1 MSNKAPTDDEVA
13 ARVRAAVAG
22 DFQPECVNGLPM
34 RPDEGSI
41 DLGSFDDRS
50 SRPPVKEDDIDRDR
64 RRESAEKQKSAKDLE
79 KKKEK
84 KKNLERQVLETR
96 RAKSRQRVE
105 PEEDSPDEGDDN
117 EGDDGSDDSEGMV
130 ARLDKIL
137 EDPPQADV
145 DIPWMGAPKR
155 APDGHQREPSPSRSR
170 ADTPPLPAPGRAISR
185 PQPPPAPGAGH
196 RVKTMATGPLTRGRT
211 AASSQGDVGHGGSGP
226 NARRSGDVEPKPAP
240 AHKRPGVSTRGGSR
254 LKRLLEQAQPLMAK
268 KLKVGAAPKG
278 SGGPASIST
287 EPGRED
293 GVVAITC
300 AMRTPVDPQSE
311 IKGSL
316 YGMDGLALGFLR
328 DWRPWEE
335 PITEEGGKAS
345 TSGGGDAN
353 EIGTLGRS
361 MTTGGS
367 LLSSTFFCAT
377 EARLRPFKS

>member
-1 MSNKAPTDDEVA
+1 MTSIPDFFDPSLDLFPPT
-13 ARVRAAVAG
+13 
-22 DFQPECVNGLPM
+22 Q
-34 RPDEGSI
+34 
-41 DLGSFDDRS
+41 GSFDDRS

-64 RRESAEKQKSAKDLE
+64 RRGSAEKQKSAKDLE

-254 LKRLLEQAQPLMAK
+254 QAGRGAKILTSRLLFSDVFVHYCVTAFLTLFPFPQTEAA
-268 KLKVGAAPKG
+268 VGA
-278 SGGPASIST
+278 GPAL
-287 EPGRED
+287 D
-293 GVVAITC
+293 GQEA
-300 AMRTPVDPQSE
+300 
-311 IKGSL
+311 
-316 YGMDGLALGFLR
+316 
-328 DWRPWEE
+328 
-335 PITEEGGKAS
+335 EGGGS
-345 TSGGGDAN
+345 SQR
-353 EIGTLGRS
+353 LG
-361 MTTGGS
+361 
-367 LLSSTFFCAT
+367 
-377 EARLRPFKS
+377 